1 MGGSPGLRVFL
12 TYRYQRLKGVGTERS
27 VKLPCVLKGDSR
39 GCGAEPPVHVRHDVE
54 RSFCVRPA
62 VSLPSG
68 SLLSSSGVSR
78 PDMIVR
84 LVVNVL
90 GVLDEHRYC

>member
-12 TYRYQRLKGVGTERS
+12 TYRRRRLKGVGTNRS
-27 VKLPCVLKGDSR
+27 VKLPCVLESDSR
-39 GCGAEPPVHVRHDVE
+39 RCGAEPPVHVRHDVE
-54 RSFCVRPA
+54 RSFWVRPA

-78 PDMIVR
+78 LDMTVR
-84 LVVNVL
+84 LCPQL
-90 GVLDEHRYC
+90 HE

>member
-39 GCGAEPPVHVRHDVE
+39 GSVQSHRFMLGTTLNVHSVY
-54 RSFCVRPA
+54 
-62 VSLPSG
+62 
-68 SLLSSSGVSR
+68 
-78 PDMIVR
+78 
-84 LVVNVL
+84 VL
-90 GVLDEHRYC
+90 R